1 MRFYVTTRGVF
12 RSATLVRSF
21 DDNGNVL
28 GKALGIND
36 GQYHQSSTIWI
47 RVRKVATVFDRTLP
61 SVLSEGFYGELVTSF
76 FKLPISVVIASS
88 KFLRAVAS
96 RVATFAL

>member
-47 RVRKVATVFDRTLP
+47 RVRKVATVFRSHSPQRFERRL
-61 SVLSEGFYGELVTSF
+61 LW
-76 FKLPISVVIASS
+76 
-88 KFLRAVAS
+88 
-96 RVATFAL
+96 